1 MSKRILVA
9 GGAGFMG
16 SHISRR
22 FVELGYE
29 VFIIDNFAVGTPD
42 NIKGI
47 DYMSGDCSNISDVR
61 SAFRYFKP
69 EVIYN
74 LAAFAREGTSS
85 LCPLMCIKNNIDV
98 HANLV
103 TEGIRSPNFEKI
115 VYFSSEAVYG
125 NGIPPFDEKT
135 PRNPC
140 DPYGSAKAFC
150 EEFTESMSKVHGFKY
165 TIIRPHNVFGPGQSL
180 RDRGR
185 NVIAIF
191 INQTMRKEPITIYGD
206 GSSIR
211 AFSYI
216 DNSLRCYVNAI
227 DGFHSRIFN
236 VGDDE
241 PISIN
246 EVAKVV
252 GNSMRLYGYDHSPII
267 HLRDRPLEIET
278 GFATTEKQNELG
290 YEKKVNFVEGVNRMA
305 EWASKQ
311 GPSEWLNIPVEL
323 PLYGRMPESW
333 R

>member
-1 MSKRILVA
+1 
-9 GGAGFMG
+9 MG
-16 SHISRR
+16 SHIARR
-22 FVELGYE
+22 FAELGHE
-29 VFIIDNFAVGTPD
+29 VFVIDNFTVGSPD

-47 DYMSGDCSNISDVR
+47 DYMSGDCAHLPDVHT
-61 SAFRYFKP
+61 AFRYFKP
-69 EVIYN
+69 EVVYN

-85 LCPLMCIKNNIDV
+85 LCPLTCIRNNIDI

-125 NGIPPFDEKT
+125 HGTPPFDETT
-135 PRNPC
+135 PRKPC

-150 EEFTESMSKVHGFKY
+150 EEFTESMAQVHDFEY

-191 INQTMRKEPITIYGD
+191 INQTMRGEPITVYGD
-206 GSSIR
+206 GSSVR

-216 DNSLRCYVNAI
+216 DNSLPCYVNAI
-227 DGFHSRIFN
+227 DGFHGRIFN

-241 PISIN
+241 PVSVN
-246 EVAKVV
+246 HVAKVV
-252 GNSMRLYGYDHSPII
+252 GDAMDAQGFNRVPVIY
-267 HLRDRPLEIET
+267 LRDRPLEIET
-278 GFATTEKQNELG
+278 GFATTERQYELG
-290 YEKKVNFVEGVNRMA
+290 YEKKVDFVAGVYKMA
-305 EWASKQ
+305 EWASKL
-311 GPSEWLNIPVEL
+311 GPHDWLNIPMEL
-323 PLYGRMPESW
+323 PIPSMPESW